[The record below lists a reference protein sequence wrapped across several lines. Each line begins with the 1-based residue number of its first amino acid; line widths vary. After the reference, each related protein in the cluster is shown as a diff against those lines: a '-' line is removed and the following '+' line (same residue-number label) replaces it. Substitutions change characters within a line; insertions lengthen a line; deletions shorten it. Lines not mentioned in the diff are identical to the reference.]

1 MSARWIEVRQSKEAN
16 MLLKAK
22 RELLRQSRI
31 MSLVASCV
39 LASSAVL
46 AGELDRP
53 GVEGRWANAKKDLVL
68 DVRRCGEQYCGRLVT
83 SGDQCDRTVLT
94 IVPSTTSSQRTEPA
108 FHGELA
114 LPGHRTYKAWVTITK
129 AGMLSIVGNDAE
141 PSIMR
146 RTFPFDALLARAGD
160 PRCRSNA
167 TS

>member
-94 IVPSTTSSQRTEPA
+94 IVPSTTSSHTTEPA
-108 FHGELA
+108 FRGELA
-114 LPGHRTYKAWVTITK
+114 LPGNRRTYKAWVTITT
-129 AGMLSIVGNDAE
+129 AGMLRIVGDDAE
-141 PSIMR
+141 PSLVR
-146 RTFPFDALLARAGD
+146 RTFPFYALLARAGD
-160 PRCRSNA
+160 QRCRSNA
-167 TS
+167 T